1 LVVIIFTSFAIFL
14 KEKGERPIE
23 EVLEST
29 NRMIDS
35 ILGAWGIR
43 S

>member
-1 LVVIIFTSFAIFL
+1 MVIIFTSFAIFY
-14 KEKGERPIE
+14 KEKGKRPIE

-29 NRMIDS
+29 NRMINS
-35 ILGAWGIR
+35 ILGAWEIR